1 VAVKV
6 ESFLELKIKR
16 VFNIEQVLVSK
27 RGSANSFVPKVQ
39 ASQPVK
45 HSTRTSS
52 GFQEWKRELVRAK
65 SLNFTANHAFDQ
77 NKFWFSREEARTCR
91 AKSSSFTASQ
101 VFDQN
106 KFWFPAQEA
115 RTCSCQGFKLH
126 SQSSIRPEQVLV
138 SSTGGANLFVP
149 KV

>member
-1 VAVKV
+1 M

-77 NKFWFSREEARTCR
+77 NKFWFPRE
-91 AKSSSFTASQ
+91 
-101 VFDQN
+101 
-106 KFWFPAQEA
+106 EA
-115 RTCSCQGFKLH
+115 RTCSCQKFKLNSQSSIQPEQVLVFKRGSANLSCQEFKLH
-126 SQSSIRPEQVLV
+126 SQSS
-138 SSTGGANLFVP
+138 F
-149 KV
+149 